1 MAAAGILALASPA
14 AAMAQS
20 ISAPATAAQ
29 AESPDDIV
37 VVGQNGDKTKLT
49 ADSLRDAAQ
58 AYVANRA
65 EFAPD
70 APFQF
75 EVRNADPAFTTGL
88 KLYLRKRKPQRDG
101 SYPTRDLAFDDQ
113 RRFELPTDLVVSGDW
128 ELRTTP
134 NRAGLRISPAIFS
147 PGTKIGDR
155 RVGDFRLQCRVLI
168 AFARISAPLR
178 VLVSAFNLCN
188 NKSVGW
194 YEKSP
199 KPLLRAEIPGRD
211 IDLMS
216 KKNPDNYRIPL
227 GDKRIAN
234 DERLRLTYK

>member
-1 MAAAGILALASPA
+1 MPG
-14 AAMAQS
+14 
-20 ISAPATAAQ
+20 
-29 AESPDDIV
+29 
-37 VVGQNGDKTKLT
+37 
-49 ADSLRDAAQ
+49 
-58 AYVANRA
+58 AYCV
-65 EFAPD
+65 
-70 APFQF
+70 
-75 EVRNADPAFTTGL
+75 
-88 KLYLRKRKPQRDG
+88 
-101 SYPTRDLAFDDQ
+101 
-113 RRFELPTDLVVSGDW
+113 
-128 ELRTTP
+128 
-134 NRAGLRISPAIFS
+134 
-147 PGTKIGDR
+147 
-155 RVGDFRLQCRVLI
+155 C
-168 AFARISAPLR
+168 RISAPLR